1 MYSLLLTTLAI
12 SGNPVDI
19 PPSDICEAVSYEVQE
34 AVKIG
39 IIDDRQAFQIEMRCF
54 VNYSHS
60 AM

>member
-34 AVKIG
+34 AVKVG
-39 IIDDRQAFQIEMRCF
+39 IIDGRQAFQIEMRCLI
-54 VNYSHS
+54 NYSRIP
-60 AM
+60 M

>member
-34 AVKIG
+34 AVKAG
-39 IIDDRQAFQIEMRCF
+39 IIDDQEAFQIEMRCLI
-54 VNYSHS
+54 NYS
-60 AM
+60 

>member
-34 AVKIG
+34 AVKAD
-39 IIDDRQAFQIEMRCF
+39 IITDQQAFLIEMRCF
-54 VNYSHS
+54 MNYS
-60 AM
+60 